1 VSARLPTID
10 PTLYES
16 MTQPL
21 PELTR
26 HVDLQAIAAQLNRR
40 LQPEGIKVAVVYQ
53 VNRLQIA
60 LEGLDTPE
68 RDRLSQIIWQTLRSL
83 RVPVKTIELS
93 GYRTGESAAVWQQ
106 QLRLSDG
113 QRVTSGSMAAVLP
126 AVRPTPDQP
135 PAGTAAV
142 ALPVID
148 DRRSAVSDRWHGQ
161 SESAIILA
169 AQRGDIAA
177 IHAFVQSVLAP
188 YGMTAQTQLQQGVVQ
203 LTIVSAAYLGGPAFA
218 GEIAAAL
225 LPLDSDLVREV
236 AIYKCKFVGATPFL
250 IQQLA
255 LAPVVDD
262 CPVSIDRPLA
272 CPIGIKLIAG
282 LYLVVGL
289 LHLGIA
295 IAMAGML
302 FVFAT
307 AVQRQPNVSIMFP
320 YLGSTLCFAIAVAAF
335 AGVVAIGLWQRQRWG
350 LLLSYLLAGLMI
362 FRGGDL
368 LFGIWG
374 TSTWLIPLEIGLL
387 VAIGVML
394 WYLTRPLVTRQFR

>member
-262 CPVSIDRPLA
+262 HP
-272 CPIGIKLIAG
+272 
-282 LYLVVGL
+282 
-289 LHLGIA
+289 
-295 IAMAGML
+295 
-302 FVFAT
+302 VFAT

-335 AGVVAIGLWQRQRWG
+335 AAVVAIGLWQRQRWG

-374 TSTWLIPLEIGLL
+374 TSTWLIPLEMGLL

-394 WYLTRPLVTRQFR
+394 WYLTRPPVTRQFR

>member
-1 VSARLPTID
+1 
-10 PTLYES
+10 

-26 HVDLQAIAAQLNRR
+26 HVDLQAISAQLNRR

-68 RDRLSQIIWQTLRSL
+68 RDRLSPIIWQTLRSL

-93 GYRTGESAAVWQQ
+93 GYRTGSSAAVWQQ

-113 QRVTSGSMAAVLP
+113 QPVANMGAVLP
-126 AVRPTPDQP
+126 EVRRSTADQQPAVPS
-135 PAGTAAV
+135 AA
-142 ALPVID
+142 ALP
-148 DRRSAVSDRWHGQ
+148 VSDRWQGQ
-161 SESAIILA
+161 SESAMVSA
-169 AQRGDIAA
+169 AQQGDITA

-225 LPLDSDLVREV
+225 LPLDSDWVREV

-262 CPVSIDRPLA
+262 RPVSLDWPSA

-282 LYLVVGL
+282 LYGLVGL

-320 YLGSTLCFAIAVAAF
+320 YLSSTLCFAIAVAAF

-350 LLLSYLLAGLMI
+350 LRLSYLLAGLMI

-387 VAIGVML
+387 VAIGLML
-394 WYLTRPLVTRQFR
+394 WYLTRPPVTRQFR

>member
-1 VSARLPTID
+1 
-10 PTLYES
+10 
-16 MTQPL
+16 
-21 PELTR
+21 
-26 HVDLQAIAAQLNRR
+26 
-40 LQPEGIKVAVVYQ
+40 VYQ

-68 RDRLSQIIWQTLRSL
+68 RDRLSPIIWQTLRSL

-93 GYRTGESAAVWQQ
+93 GYRTGSSAAVWQQ

-113 QRVTSGSMAAVLP
+113 QPVANMGAVLP
-126 AVRPTPDQP
+126 EVRRSTADQQPAVPS
-135 PAGTAAV
+135 AA
-142 ALPVID
+142 ALP
-148 DRRSAVSDRWHGQ
+148 VSDRWQGQ
-161 SESAIILA
+161 SESAMVSA
-169 AQRGDIAA
+169 AQQGDITA

-225 LPLDSDLVREV
+225 LPLDSDWVREV

-262 CPVSIDRPLA
+262 RPVSLDWPSA

-282 LYLVVGL
+282 LYGLVGL

-320 YLGSTLCFAIAVAAF
+320 YLSSTLCFAIAVAAF

-350 LLLSYLLAGLMI
+350 LRLSYLLAGLMI

-387 VAIGVML
+387 VAIGLML
-394 WYLTRPLVTRQFR
+394 WYLTRPPVTRQFR